1 MASSLLPQD
10 LIEKPDNGLMF
21 TILRRSSSTGSLQ
34 VPVSSICFD
43 GFVATAVKS
52 PSDQN
57 LGQNPAVKGFV
68 GLEPPKIDSSV
79 PQVENYKDAGGEAVN
94 EDFTATVA
102 HVDSVIVQNLVTVE
116 GSSTTETIQKSDMFC
131 MKLDQISFRNYH
143 PRLTGLL
150 SLMASIALQKNLY

>member
-1 MASSLLPQD
+1 MKAFFLNPKLHKLQLRSYLLIFQSPSMASSLLPQD

-102 HVDSVIVQNLVTVE
+102 HVDSVIVQNLVTFY
-116 GSSTTETIQKSDMFC
+116 SSCCRS
-131 MKLDQISFRNYH
+131 SV
-143 PRLTGLL
+143 TGTPVVAVL
-150 SLMASIALQKNLY
+150 SGT